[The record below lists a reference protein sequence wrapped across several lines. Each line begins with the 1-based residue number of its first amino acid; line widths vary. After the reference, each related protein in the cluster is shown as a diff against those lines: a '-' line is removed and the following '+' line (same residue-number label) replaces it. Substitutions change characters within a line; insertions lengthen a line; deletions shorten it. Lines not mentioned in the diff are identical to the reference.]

1 MSALLLVLSL
11 LLPDAQARPRKARA
25 PVPAPA
31 PVAASADITVATPAG
46 PPAAKVAPIPAVERI
61 SASIV
66 VQVDDRDVAQQKAIA
81 AAEAAGGWFSSLG
94 ADSVTLRVPTA
105 RLAALV
111 EQVRGLGF
119 VVDRTLNRE
128 ALGAQLAD
136 ARAAVA
142 ARREVLARYYE
153 VLGTTTA
160 DTVVAV
166 ESEID
171 RVIRE
176 IESYEGRIRMLEDRA
191 AFAQLDV
198 AFRFRDRSA
207 PAPTG
212 RSSFAWVN
220 AVDLGLLLADFR
232 AGRAAGAAKGAR
244 PVAPEG
250 FAPFR
255 LKRGFA
261 AVSPDDVVFRVRVTK
276 NKPRADLAYWTE
288 ALRTRLVEA
297 GYRLTGEGEMPSAG
311 AAGRYLEL
319 VAPDGERDARWLVA
333 LYVDGSRITV
343 IEAAGEAARFAARRE
358 AIVKAIGATAP

>member
-1 MSALLLVLSL
+1 MSALPMLLAL
-11 LLPDAQARPRKARA
+11 LLPEAFARPRRA
-25 PVPAPA
+25 DAPAPPPVPAPA
-31 PVAASADITVATPAG
+31 EVAAPA
-46 PPAAKVAPIPAVERI
+46 PAPRETAPIPAVERLA
-61 SASIV
+61 ASVV
-66 VQVDDRDVAQQKAIA
+66 VQVDDRDVAQQKAITA
-81 AAEAAGGWFSSLG
+81 TEALGGWFSALG

-105 RLAALV
+105 RLSGLV
-111 EQVRGLGF
+111 DEVRALGF
-119 VVDRTLNRE
+119 VVDRSLNRE

-191 AFAQLDV
+191 AYAQLDV
-198 AFRFRDRSA
+198 SFRFRDRSA

-232 AGRAAGAAKGAR
+232 AGRAAGTATCAR
-244 PVAPEG
+244 PVAPDG

-311 AAGRYLEL
+311 GAGRYLEL
-319 VAPDGERDARWLVA
+319 AAPDGERDARWLVA
-333 LYVDGSRITV
+333 VFVDGGRITV
-343 IEAAGEAARFAARRE
+343 IEAAGEASRFAARRE
-358 AIVKAIGATAP
+358 AIAKAVAATVP

>member
-1 MSALLLVLSL
+1 MNPALPMLLALLI
-11 LLPDAQARPRKARA
+11 PDAVARPRTTDA
-25 PVPAPA
+25 PSPPPVTEPAPA
-31 PVAASADITVATPAG
+31 PAPAREVSA
-46 PPAAKVAPIPAVERI
+46 IPAVERL
-61 SASIV
+61 SASVV
-66 VQVDDRDVAQQKAIA
+66 VQVDDRDVAQGKAIA
-81 AAEAAGGWFSSLG
+81 AAEAAGGWFSALG

-105 RLAALV
+105 RLPGLID
-111 EQVRGLGF
+111 EVRALGF
-119 VVDRTLNRE
+119 VVDRSLNRE

-191 AFAQLDV
+191 SYAQLDV
-198 AFRFRDRSA
+198 SFRFRDRSA

-232 AGRAAGAAKGAR
+232 AGRAAGAARGAR
-244 PVAPEG
+244 PVTPEG

-261 AVSPDDVVFRVRVTK
+261 AVSPDDVVLRVRVTK
-276 NKPRADLAYWTE
+276 NKPRADLGYWTE

-311 AAGRYLEL
+311 AAGRFLEL

-333 LYVDGSRITV
+333 VYVDGGRITV

-358 AIVKAIGATAP
+358 AIVKAIAATRP